1 MSPSFLPHHLLHVR
15 KQSKLLASYIA
26 DVRPPRIAVLRENT
40 GRLKT
45 TDFLSLVLRLPDP
58 FNAKCARER
67 LIGFYG
73 RFLRSGIC
81 WLQNSAILRNAVR
94 KRNDELPSVSND
106 MQSSEMMRNSLG
118 LN

>member
-1 MSPSFLPHHLLHVR
+1 MLDDFDNETLSDVISCCLGERHLTHEPSFLPHHLLHVR

-58 FNAKCARER
+58 FNAKCASRATHW
-67 LIGFYG
+67 I
-73 RFLRSGIC
+73 LRSFSTVC
-81 WLQNSAILRNAVR
+81 EFFAAKAR
-94 KRNDELPSVSND
+94 
-106 MQSSEMMRNSLG
+106 
-118 LN
+118 